1 MVKNFSKYKIFSILW
16 VEKLVFI
23 NFTFVSFYIVVTS
36 FINTDIGK
44 QYLTRFSFLQN
55 QNSTYIL
62 AIFLFFWLF
71 FLFFSKDSQIKN
83 DTEESELN
91 FFVFISLIFVIIELT
106 ILKNIPFTIFIYL
119 TILGLIF
126 VFFDLNKI
134 DSFRRIKSQKLDL
147 VLLTLTVLCIDVNYA
162 SDVLVNT
169 FSYTNF
175 QRTGDIEE
183 YLILGNYVIKDGYL
197 IIYKLITLFSFLFF
211 VLFKVNIFEKLKI
224 TSIKKLNYLL
234 IIIVAYESLVTTI
247 TQNDYYHNAFTMN
260 EFIGAYQNKF
270 PLINYSAT
278 YNNIFPYLNK
288 VFLTDFSFELTSI
301 FISLISILSVLLVLG
316 IIKKHSTD
324 NKLKYYYY
332 FFAITISSTLLSRP
346 HYSLRF
352 FFVLLFFYF
361 AQDLIHKTNLTNK
374 VIFIFLMFL
383 SMINNFLFGAPLIIA
398 FVVCE
403 IIYFYKGVN
412 KVDMF
417 LKNVIQFLFMIGIFL
432 FIFRFLLG
440 EYSLAYLT
448 SSTISWGNIFLNFKV
463 NDGLTFHYI
472 AFPLI
477 FYNLSVIFSN
487 LKKNTSKENY
497 ISMFLTIYSIGLVP
511 YYFNFQEIYHFLPI
525 LLFLVLGIATN
536 NKPLTKNIFY
546 VVFMISI
553 FLTPRLFVGLYETV
567 NEQTKGE
574 ISINFIS
581 DKNYKEEFFKDE
593 IEDFNKNINIAD
605 NEIIHT
611 LDLNNLMSYFV
622 ESNNGTIENVPTSL
636 TYIHICNKND
646 QQNVK
651 YLFNRISADN
661 FKNYLDSNKCSYN
674 IIFNELNTNSD
685 FIIVSFG
692 D

>member
-1 MVKNFSKYKIFSILW
+1 M
-16 VEKLVFI
+16 
-23 NFTFVSFYIVVTS
+23 
-36 FINTDIGK
+36 
-44 QYLTRFSFLQN
+44 
-55 QNSTYIL
+55 
-62 AIFLFFWLF
+62 
-71 FLFFSKDSQIKN
+71 
-83 DTEESELN
+83 
-91 FFVFISLIFVIIELT
+91 
-106 ILKNIPFTIFIYL
+106 
-119 TILGLIF
+119 
-126 VFFDLNKI
+126 
-134 DSFRRIKSQKLDL
+134 
-147 VLLTLTVLCIDVNYA
+147 
-162 SDVLVNT
+162 
-169 FSYTNF
+169 
-175 QRTGDIEE
+175 
-183 YLILGNYVIKDGYL
+183 
-197 IIYKLITLFSFLFF
+197 
-211 VLFKVNIFEKLKI
+211 
-224 TSIKKLNYLL
+224 
-234 IIIVAYESLVTTI
+234 
-247 TQNDYYHNAFTMN
+247 
-260 EFIGAYQNKF
+260 
-270 PLINYSAT
+270 
-278 YNNIFPYLNK
+278 
-288 VFLTDFSFELTSI
+288 
-301 FISLISILSVLLVLG
+301 LVLG
-316 IIKKHSTD
+316 IIKKYSAD

-361 AQDLIHKTNLTNK
+361 AQELIQKTNLTNK

-383 SMINNFLFGAPLIIA
+383 SMINNFSFGAPLVLA

-412 KVDMF
+412 KIDMF
-417 LKNVIQFLFMIGIFL
+417 LKNVIQFLIIIGIFL

-463 NDGLTFHYI
+463 NNGLTFHYI

-477 FYNLSVIFSN
+477 FYNLSVIFSS
-487 LKKNTSKENY
+487 LKKNTSKEKLYFYVFNNLFNW
-497 ISMFLTIYSIGLVP
+497 SCT

-567 NEQTKGE
+567 NEQAKDE

-636 TYIHICNKND
+636 TYIHICNKKD
-646 QQNVK
+646 QKNVK
-651 YLFNRISADN
+651 YLLIELAPIISRI
-661 FKNYLDSNKCSYN
+661 
-674 IIFNELNTNSD
+674 T
-685 FIIVSFG
+685 
-692 D
+692 